1 MEEVVNFV
9 GFFSGVS
16 ESQTVNG
23 EVVNCNRFDGFILTE
38 DGSLVRSVE
47 LPLHLGNFYEE
58 GLSYHLTLAI
68 ESREFNPTE
77 ISSKP
82 VLFSLYESLWDFFF
96 VVKVLSVYTASMAH
110 VNVYSKKKLILIR
123 EIKKRIKTS
132 SNRLSYADLK
142 SVFGG
147 VSNNFGV
154 VALPVAQADSIVA
167 KSNSNVFFDI
177 GIGSPYNKATIDG
190 GVTTPQQLEFFDCQ
204 IDSTYILTNQIWH
217 KSFERDCFTFITHF
231 DTDHYSYLHGKG
243 KTNIRDFNRK
253 LNSLKSNKFNR
264 LNIIERYNVLANYY
278 VKSKILSEYFIFPL
292 NIEAFNQE
300 CKNTISDKYLTIAN
314 LQFILE
320 VMDACKGFY
329 IVPHSSKN
337 CGYIKLKLANGGRLQ
352 GHANWIDND
361 SNNSGIS
368 YSLNLPKKNYL
379 FTGDKCFKYLP
390 KIQMS
395 ANYNA
400 LMACHHGA
408 EVIDSAIPK
417 SASRKAIAC
426 FSFGFNKR
434 FKHPRN
440 SAIQQASEYK
450 IQGTC
455 KYLYWYQRGVK
466 PTTVKAYK
474 KISVYVKLS

>member
-9 GFFSGVS
+9 GVFSGVS

-58 GLSYHLTLAI
+58 GLSYHLTLVI

-204 IDSTYILTNQIWH
+204 IDS
-217 KSFERDCFTFITHF
+217 
-231 DTDHYSYLHGKG
+231 
-243 KTNIRDFNRK
+243 
-253 LNSLKSNKFNR
+253 
-264 LNIIERYNVLANYY
+264 
-278 VKSKILSEYFIFPL
+278 
-292 NIEAFNQE
+292 
-300 CKNTISDKYLTIAN
+300 
-314 LQFILE
+314 
-320 VMDACKGFY
+320 
-329 IVPHSSKN
+329 
-337 CGYIKLKLANGGRLQ
+337 
-352 GHANWIDND
+352 
-361 SNNSGIS
+361 
-368 YSLNLPKKNYL
+368 
-379 FTGDKCFKYLP
+379 
-390 KIQMS
+390 
-395 ANYNA
+395 
-400 LMACHHGA
+400 
-408 EVIDSAIPK
+408 
-417 SASRKAIAC
+417 
-426 FSFGFNKR
+426 
-434 FKHPRN
+434 
-440 SAIQQASEYK
+440 
-450 IQGTC
+450 
-455 KYLYWYQRGVK
+455 
-466 PTTVKAYK
+466 
-474 KISVYVKLS
+474 